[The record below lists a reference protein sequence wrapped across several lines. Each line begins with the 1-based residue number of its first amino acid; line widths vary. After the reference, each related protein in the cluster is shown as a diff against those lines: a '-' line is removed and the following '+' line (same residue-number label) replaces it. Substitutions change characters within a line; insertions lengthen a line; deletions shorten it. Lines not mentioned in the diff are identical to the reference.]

1 MRLEHGGEID
11 RAKPLTFTLDGIEYT
26 GYEGDTLASAMIA
39 NGVLQVAPSLYRRR
53 PRGIF
58 SAGIEEPNALVQVG
72 SEPSLAATTV
82 PLKNGLVARTL
93 SGIGRLT
100 PDPEEPRY
108 DKRFTHTDILVIGAG
123 PAGRTAAE
131 AAAAGGAR
139 VILAG
144 SHQACGQPDPAGP
157 KTSDPSG
164 NVKFRGSPRGI
175 LDADEAGLV
184 KVLDGATAFGYY
196 DSNYI
201 LLAQRNTLWHIRAR
215 QVILATGAHEQ
226 PIVFENNDRPGIM
239 LASAVRKYITKFA
252 VLPGRKAVVF
262 TTNDSAYATVTAL
275 VDAGAE
281 VTVVDSRPNPPGLA
295 PDGVEV
301 ISGLVRNTEG
311 DGRISAVST
320 VDRRIECDLLAVSGG
335 WQPAVHLFSQSRG
348 ALRWTGERFVP
359 GTPAQAN
366 RVVGAAN
373 GTFDLAEALAEASE
387 AGVEAAAAVGYPAA
401 APPLPT
407 VQSTDVTPAQP
418 VWLVPGDAQNQ
429 FVDLQRD
436 STVADV
442 QRAIGAGMRSP
453 EHIKRYTT
461 IGTGAD
467 QGRTSNVPAL
477 GVIAATLD
485 TTPGALGTTTFR
497 APAAPVSF
505 ALMAG
510 RDRGH
515 LHDPIRTTPIHSWH
529 VAAGADFE
537 NVGHWKRPW
546 FYAQPGEDM
555 EAAVLRECRAA
566 RTGVGMQDASTLG
579 KIEVVGA
586 DAGEFLN
593 RMYTNAFKKL
603 AVGAARYGLMCKAD
617 GMVFDDGVVMRLAED
632 RYYVTTTTGGAA
644 NVLDWFE
651 EWSQTEWPELDVKFT
666 SVTEQW
672 STIAVVGPQSRA
684 VVGLIAP
691 DLDVSNEAFPFMT
704 FRDTVLMLDPASR
717 SSGLTNGI
725 PTRIARISF
734 SGELAYEVN
743 VSGWYGLAA
752 WEAIFEAGKPY
763 GITPYGT
770 ETMHVLR
777 AEKGFPI
784 VGQDTDGT
792 VTPEDLGMSWI
803 VSKVKDFVGKRSL
816 RRPDTARPDRK
827 HLVGLLPVDPS
838 ELLPEGAQ
846 MIAEG
851 TALTPPV
858 PMEGHVTSSYRSAA
872 LDRTFAL
879 ALIKNGRNRIGE
891 TLLAPLGDR
900 VIAATVTEPV
910 FYDKEGARRDG

>member
-11 RAKPLTFTLDGIEYT
+11 RTRTLAFTLDGVEYT
-26 GYEGDTLASAMIA
+26 GFAGDTLASAMIA
-39 NGVLQVAPSLYRRR
+39 NGVLRVAPSLYRGR

-58 SAGIEEPNALVQVG
+58 SAGVEEPNALVQVG

-82 PLKNGLVARTL
+82 PLTEGLVARTL

-108 DKRFTHTDILVIGAG
+108 DKRFTHTDVLVIGGG

-131 AAAAGGAR
+131 AARAGGAR
-139 VILAG
+139 V
-144 SHQACGQPDPAGP
+144 
-157 KTSDPSG
+157 T
-164 NVKFRGSPRGI
+164 
-175 LDADEAGLV
+175 LV
-184 KVLDGATAFGYY
+184 AAPEATAFGYY

-201 LLAQRNTLWHIRAR
+201 LVANKNTLWHIRAR
-215 QVILATGAHEQ
+215 RVILATGAHEQ
-226 PIVFENNDRPGIM
+226 PIVFDNNDRPGIM
-239 LASAVRKYITKFA
+239 LAGAVRKYITKYA

-281 VTVVDSRPNPPGLA
+281 VTVVDSRPNPPDLV
-295 PDGVEV
+295 PGVEV
-301 ISGLVRNTEG
+301 ISGLIRNTEG
-311 DGRISAVST
+311 DDRIISVST
-320 VDRRIECDLLAVSGG
+320 VDRKIECDLLAVSGG

-348 ALRWTGERFVP
+348 TLRWTGERFVP
-359 GTPAQAN
+359 DTAAQAN

-373 GTFDLAEALAEASE
+373 GTFGPAAALAEARD
-387 AGVEAAAAVGYPAA
+387 AGIEAAAAVGYPAKP
-401 APPLPT
+401 PPLP
-407 VQSTDVTPAQP
+407 VIESPEVTPAQP
-418 VWLVPGDAQNQ
+418 VWLVPGDPRNQ

-467 QGRTSNVPAL
+467 QGRTSNIPAL

-485 TTPGALGTTTFR
+485 TTPGELGTTTFR
-497 APAAPVSF
+497 APAVPVSF

-529 VAAGADFE
+529 VAAGAEFE

-546 FYAQPGEDM
+546 FYARPGEDM
-555 EAAVLRECRAA
+555 ETAVLRECRAA

-651 EWSQTEWPELDVKFT
+651 EWSQTEWPELDVRFT

-672 STIAVVGPQSRA
+672 STIAVVGPQSRS
-684 VVGLIAP
+684 VVGLLAP
-691 DLDVSNEAFPFMT
+691 ELDVSNEAFPFMT
-704 FRDTVLMLDPASR
+704 FRDTVLMLGP
-717 SSGLTNGI
+717 SGLSNGI
-725 PTRIARISF
+725 PARIARISF

-763 GITPYGT
+763 DITPYGT

-803 VSKVKDFVGKRSL
+803 VSKAKDFVGKRSL

-827 HLVGLLPVDPS
+827 HLVGLLPVDPA

-846 MIAEG
+846 MICEG
-851 TALTPPV
+851 TSLTPPV

-879 ALIKNGRNRIGE
+879 ALIKNGRDRIGE